1 MKIKRL
7 LSALLCLTL
16 VIGLIPAMSLT
27 ASAEIICSSYY
38 VFMNETQNYKVG
50 QTASIPASRY
60 TADLAS
66 SDYGVQNT
74 YTYSFSDSSM
84 VKVSGEKVTFVKEGT
99 LTLTV
104 KHKQKFERTG
114 KTSSHTDTIKI
125 NVTSEPIQTTNI
137 KLDSGAFSG
146 GKEFPAFTVVNDE
159 NCYVEEATFYKE
171 MADYYV
177 GDTLPSYRAGTT
189 INYVSITLKPKTGY
203 FFGWGGTND
212 GKSHESNVYT
222 VEYKGKKYKPY
233 VVHDQINSELHVYV
247 DVTFEEGQI
256 YATTFKDLDAPYHC
270 GPLDKTVTTNS
281 DVELVSVK
289 YTMFNKELTEFKK
302 GDTVGITVRVKSK
315 DPKNTFNANSM
326 LPS

>member
-7 LSALLCLTL
+7 ISALICLTL
-16 VIGLIPAMSLT
+16 IIGLIHVMSLT
-27 ASAEIICSSYY
+27 ASAAISCSSYY
-38 VFMNETQNYKVG
+38 VFMNETENYKVG
-50 QTASIPASRY
+50 QIANIPASRY

-99 LTLTV
+99 LTLTI
-104 KHKQKFERTG
+104 KHNQKFERTG

-125 NVTSEPIQTTNI
+125 NVTTEPIQTTNI
-137 KLDSGAFSG
+137 KLDSGTFSG

-171 MADYYV
+171 MVDYYV
-177 GDTLPSYRAGTT
+177 GDKLPSYRAGTT
-189 INYVSITLKPKTGY
+189 VNNVVVTLKPKAGY

-222 VEYKGKKYKPY
+222 VEYKGKKYTPY
-233 VVHDQINSELHVYV
+233 IVHDQTKNE
-247 DVTFEEGQI
+247 
-256 YATTFKDLDAPYHC
+256 
-270 GPLDKTVTTNS
+270 
-281 DVELVSVK
+281 
-289 YTMFNKELTEFKK
+289 KK
-302 GDTVGITVRVKSK
+302 IGI
-315 DPKNTFNANSM
+315 M
-326 LPS
+326 MG